1 MNPRAELKLTMVDI
15 YAAAQREFRPD
26 GQSTCPCDQ
35 TAKPAR
41 SAHRLQGLR
50 KVHQLVQ

>member
-1 MNPRAELKLTMVDI
+1 MSARADRQLTMVNI
-15 YAAAQREFRPD
+15 YAAAQREFGLD

-35 TAKPAR
+35 TARPAR